1 MANMAD
7 LARRKRASTGRS
19 PSLVPA
25 IERTVLVLQALS
37 ADGGPRRL
45 FDLSRALGVS
55 KSTLSE
61 LLSTLEHYGF
71 VERDDESRVYRL
83 GYALLDLGSAVLR
96 GLDLRQVARP
106 HLVRL
111 RDAVGET
118 AVLHVPTDQGAL
130 IADRVESEHQL
141 KVTAPIGHRVPPFA
155 GAVAKVFLAWL
166 PDDELTRLLSGRTL
180 PAFTPRSIT
189 DPRRYRKELTRV
201 RTLGYAADREEYL
214 PGVCAVSAPVLDG
227 RGRPSATVTIVG
239 YSALLADTRL
249 QAAAAAVQQ
258 AAVEISRRLGGSA
271 SPWAHARGKAAVASG
286 V

>member
-1 MANMAD
+1 MANMEDSATRS
-7 LARRKRASTGRS
+7 RR
-19 PSLVPA
+19 LVPA

-45 FDLSRALGVS
+45 SDLSRALGVS

-83 GYALLDLGSAVLR
+83 GYALLDLGNAVLR

-106 HLVRL
+106 FLVRL
-111 RDAVGET
+111 RDAIGET
-118 AVLHVPTDQGAL
+118 AVLHVPNDQGAV
-130 IADRVESEHQL
+130 IVDRVESDHQL
-141 KVTAPIGHRVPPFA
+141 KVTAPIGHRLPPFA
-155 GAVAKVFLAWL
+155 GAVAKAFLAWL
-166 PDDELTRLLSGRTL
+166 PDDEVTRLLSGRTL

-214 PGVCAVSAPVLDG
+214 PGVRAASSPVLDG

-239 YSALLADTRL
+239 YGARLTETRL
-249 QAAAAAVQQ
+249 QAAGLAVKQ
-258 AAVEISRRLGGSA
+258 AAQDISRRLGVTGA
-271 SPWAHARGKAAVASG
+271 AWAGARDKAAAAGG

>member
-1 MANMAD
+1 MANMEDSATRS
-7 LARRKRASTGRS
+7 RR
-19 PSLVPA
+19 LVPA

-37 ADGGPRRL
+37 ADGGSRRL
-45 FDLSRALGVS
+45 SDLSRALGVS

-83 GYALLDLGSAVLR
+83 GYALLDLGNAVLR

-106 HLVRL
+106 FLMRL
-111 RDAVGET
+111 RDAIGET
-118 AVLHVPTDQGAL
+118 AVLHVPSDQGAL
-130 IADRVESEHQL
+130 IVDRVESDHQL
-141 KVTAPIGHRVPPFA
+141 KVTAPIGHRLPKFA
-155 GAVAKVFLAWL
+155 GAVAKAFLAWL
-166 PDDELTRLLSGRTL
+166 PDDEVTRLLSGRTL

-214 PGVCAVSAPVLDG
+214 PGVRAASSPVLDG

-239 YSALLADTRL
+239 YGARLTETRL
-249 QAAAAAVQQ
+249 QAAGLAVKQ
-258 AAVEISRRLGGSA
+258 AAQDISRRLGVTGA
-271 SPWAHARGKAAVASG
+271 AWAGARDKAAAAGG

>member
-1 MANMAD
+1 MANTAD
-7 LARRKRASTGRS
+7 LTRRKRASTGRS

-25 IERTVLVLQALS
+25 IERTVRVLSALS
-37 ADGGPRRL
+37 VDGGPRRL
-45 FDLSRALGVS
+45 SDLSRALGVS

-61 LLSTLEHYGF
+61 LLATLEHYGF
-71 VERDDESRVYRL
+71 VERDSDSRVYRL
-83 GYALLDLGSAVLR
+83 GYALLDLGNAVLR
-96 GLDLRQVARP
+96 GLDLRQIARP

-111 RDAVGET
+111 RDAIGET
-118 AVLHVPTDQGAL
+118 AVLHVPTAQGAL

-141 KVTAPIGHRVPPFA
+141 KVTAPIGHRLPPFA

-166 PDDELTRLLSGRTL
+166 PDDELTRLPGGRTL

-189 DPRRYRKELTRV
+189 DAGRYRKELERV
-201 RTLGYAADREEYL
+201 RARGYAADREEYL

-239 YSALLADTRL
+239 YSARLADARL
-249 QAAAAAVQQ
+249 RTAAAAVQQ
-258 AAVEISRRLGGSA
+258 AAAEISRRLGGSA
-271 SPWAHARGKAAVASG
+271 VAWTHARRKTAVAGG